1 MQPLRPSLKPLPA
14 FLQSRPTGAHLCGII
29 VNMHDMNKT
38 ETERKKELARALFM
52 SGTPQEEIADKVGV
66 SRVTISKWSS
76 AEGWKEARAARNITR
91 PELVN
96 KLLATIDRLIEQ
108 VSASDDADQLAGLG
122 DKLAKLA
129 SVIQKLDKQANVVDA
144 IEVFMA
150 FNKWL
155 QYRSAT
161 DPEVTPELMKAI
173 NRYQDK
179 FLSESINKNS
189 LL

>member
-1 MQPLRPSLKPLPA
+1 
-14 FLQSRPTGAHLCGII
+14 
-29 VNMHDMNKT
+29 MNKS
-38 ETERKKELARALFM
+38 EIERKKEFARALFM
-52 SGTPQEEIADKVGV
+52 SGTPQEQIADKVGV

-76 AEGWKEARAARNITR
+76 AEGWKETRAARNITR

-108 VSASDDADQLAGLG
+108 VSSSGDDSQLAGLG

-129 SVIQKLDKQANVVDA
+129 SVIQKLDKQAGVVDSV
-144 IEVFMA
+144 EVFMA

-155 QYRSAT
+155 QFRSAT
-161 DPEVTPELMKAI
+161 DPDVTPELVKAI
-173 NRYQDK
+173 NRLQDK
-179 FLSESINKNS
+179 FLTEAINKNS